1 MKQNYKSNNSFAA
14 RTTLYS
20 MLVLLATT
28 FGCKKDGS
36 TAIISD
42 AEKSADDTKVTETV
56 GPMQIDL
63 GSAANFTIL
72 AKAGITTTGKTAIVG
87 DIGVSPIAA
96 TSMTGFGLIMDA
108 SNQFSLTPIVTG
120 QVYAADYAV
129 PTPTK
134 MTVAISDME
143 TAFTVA
149 NGLTVPTPIV
159 ELHNGNISGR
169 TLAPGIYKWSTS
181 VLVSKVLTL
190 KGGPNDKWVFQI
202 ANDLTLSSAARIK
215 LEGGALA
222 KNVTWVVSGQATL
235 GTTSHLCGTILSKT
249 LISLKTGSSVTGKL
263 LAQTA
268 VTLEASKVNK
278 PR

>member
-1 MKQNYKSNNSFAA
+1 MIKNYKSNNNFTV
-14 RTTLYS
+14 RTTLFS
-20 MLVLLATT
+20 MLVLLTAT

-36 TAIISD
+36 NPTTSD
-42 AEKSADDTKVTETV
+42 AEKSADEKNVTETV
-56 GPMQIDL
+56 GPMQVDL

-72 AKAGITTTGKTAIVG
+72 AKAGITTTGKTAIAG

-96 TSMTGFGLIMDA
+96 TSMTGFGLVMDA

-120 QVYAADYAV
+120 QVFAADYAA

-134 MTVAISDME
+134 MTVAINDME

-149 NGLTVPTPIV
+149 NGLTTPSPIV
-159 ELHNGNISGR
+159 ELYDGDISGR
-169 TLAPGIYKWSTS
+169 TLAPGIYKWSTG

-190 KGGPNDKWVFQI
+190 RGSATDKWVFQI
-202 ANDLTLSSAARIK
+202 AKDLTLASATRIK

-249 LISLKTGSSVTGKL
+249 QISLNTGASVTGKL
-263 LAQTA
+263 FAQTA
-268 VTLEASKVNK
+268 VTLDASKVSK
-278 PR
+278 PN